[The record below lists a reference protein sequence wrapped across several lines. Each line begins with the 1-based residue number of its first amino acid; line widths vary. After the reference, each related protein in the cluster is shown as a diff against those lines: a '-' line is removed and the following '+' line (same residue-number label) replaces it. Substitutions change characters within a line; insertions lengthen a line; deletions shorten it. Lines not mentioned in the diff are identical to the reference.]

1 MRKAKVESQSL
12 TCANPKCRRVFANP
26 IIVEDLSLNET
37 GPYQACP
44 YCLTELAVEG
54 IAEAEA
60 EDEELEKGAKT
71 QASERIEKRELK
83 LTPESLTD
91 HGCSHH
97 FGYLSERSK
106 SEGIPEEC
114 MTCDRI
120 VQCMLKKVTS

>member
-37 GPYQACP
+37 GTYQACP

-54 IAEAEA
+54 IVEA
-60 EDEELEKGAKT
+60 EDEELEKRAKT
-71 QASERIEKRELK
+71 RAREGIEKRELK
-83 LTPESLTD
+83 LTPERLTD

-114 MTCDRI
+114 MTCDKI
-120 VQCMLKKVTS
+120 VQCMLKNVTS